1 MMNWKTARKISNKTF
16 ALGAGWE
23 NKISQMILLLL
34 SKEDDSVNIDVVLLL
49 SYLEQELDKIAAE
62 QIAALDNITD
72 LAYRYAMAATLDEL
86 DDIGFTIP
94 SLAIGYNKSWLG
106 DGKDYSNRVLINMK
120 NAKSR
125 IQGLLLGYQG
135 NNPTVLMGLLSDELK
150 KIDNE
155 WKRLLRTE
163 IEACY
168 SQGARDANLMKGALT
183 AVIENGSPCDAI
195 CAQYVGEHEVPL
207 NGRLGIDL
215 PPYHPNCRCVFL
227 GVFGQGR

>member
-34 SKEDDSVNIDVVLLL
+34 SKKDDSVNIDVVLLL

-72 LAYRYAMAATLDEL
+72 LAYKYALAATLDEL
-86 DDIGFTIP
+86 DDVRFTIP

-125 IQGLLLGYQG
+125 IQGLLLGYQ
-135 NNPTVLMGLLSDELK
+135 
-150 KIDNE
+150 
-155 WKRLLRTE
+155 
-163 IEACY
+163 
-168 SQGARDANLMKGALT
+168 
-183 AVIENGSPCDAI
+183 
-195 CAQYVGEHEVPL
+195 
-207 NGRLGIDL
+207 
-215 PPYHPNCRCVFL
+215 
-227 GVFGQGR
+227 